1 MLSRTRSLSRKK
13 FLNNTEI
20 TLQLSDPVLVD
31 DLGLEPDH
39 VDLLL
44 DPRDAGGALDDVL
57 LRVLV
62 LLLLLLRGLGVL
74 VEVLV
79 GSELKNSYLKRM
91 FSRLDR

>member
-1 MLSRTRSLSRKK
+1 MS
-13 FLNNTEI
+13 NA
-20 TLQLSDPVLVD
+20 TLELSDPVLVD

-44 DPRDAGGALDDVL
+44 NPRDAGGALDDVL

-79 GSELKNSYLKRM
+79 GPEFKGVNT
-91 FSRLDR
+91 

>member
-1 MLSRTRSLSRKK
+1 MSSRTRSLSSTS
-13 FLNNTEI
+13 FLNNPNT
-20 TLQLSDPVLVD
+20 TFQLSDPVLVD

-44 DPRDAGGALDDVL
+44 DPRDTGGALDDVL

-79 GSELKNSYLKRM
+79 CPECNGINTL
-91 FSRLDR
+91 